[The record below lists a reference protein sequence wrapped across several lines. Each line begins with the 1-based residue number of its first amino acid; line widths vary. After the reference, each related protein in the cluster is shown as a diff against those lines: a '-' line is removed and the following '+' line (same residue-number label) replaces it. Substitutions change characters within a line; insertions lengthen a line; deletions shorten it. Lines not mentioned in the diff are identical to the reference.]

1 MYLSRIESNS
11 RNWMYP
17 GDAIPAFLTIALM
30 PFTYSIA
37 YGLIAGIVSYIVLN
51 TFVWILKVVSR
62 GRLLPP
68 NYEDADPWTW
78 RVEGGLLP
86 HWYTLDTCIL
96 THRITRLSK
105 GDKQFW
111 KRDIDRSRAM
121 DEEASVT
128 EGKSAEL
135 EHRRDS
141 FSASDEKKAG

>member
-1 MYLSRIESNS
+1 
-11 RNWMYP
+11 
-17 GDAIPAFLTIALM
+17 M

-51 TFVWILKVVSR
+51 TFVWILKVVSS

-86 HWYTLDTCIL
+86 PWYIPRKPNL
-96 THRITRLSK
+96 TERFTRLRK

-111 KRDIDRSRAM
+111 KRDIDRKQPDDA
-121 DEEASVT
+121 EAGVIEGTST
-128 EGKSAEL
+128 ELGVE
-135 EHRRDS
+135 R
-141 FSASDEKKAG
+141 KALSS